1 MSDLIVEAH
10 GLRKTYGRRVALE
23 SLDLAV
29 RPGQVL
35 GLLGPNGAG
44 KTTAVKLLLG
54 LARPTAGSGEVLG
67 RPLGDREARRAI
79 GYLPEAFR
87 YPAWLTVGEVLRLHC
102 QLARL
107 APGSV
112 DDEVLRTLGVVGLIP
127 RRTDRV
133 GELSKGLQ
141 QRLGLAVALLGEPR
155 LIVLDE
161 PTSALDPVGRDDVRA
176 IIRAARARG
185 AAVILNSHLLG
196 EVERVCDE
204 VVIVHRGRAIAAGDL
219 RSLLGAPSLRLSVS
233 GLADPIAVVARF
245 APVVMEPGGLLLHPI
260 EPERTP
266 EVVDALVAAGGR
278 IHRVETV
285 QRSLEDLFLD
295 LVRTGVTEATESF
308 RLPVVAGPTGTPAGS
323 ASGRHRP

>member
-1 MSDLIVEAH
+1 MTEWVVKAD

-23 SLDLAV
+23 TLDLAV

-54 LARPTAGSGEVLG
+54 LTRPSAGTGEVLG
-67 RPLGDREARRAI
+67 RPLGSRDARRSI
-79 GYLPEAFR
+79 GYLPETFR
-87 YPAWLTVGEVLRLHC
+87 YPQWLTVNEVLRLHC
-102 QLARL
+102 RL
-107 APGSV
+107 AGVPARAAA
-112 DDEVLRTLGVVGLIP
+112 DQVLQVVGLVGLMA
-127 RRTDRV
+127 RRGDRV
-133 GELSKGLQ
+133 GDLSKGLQ

-161 PTSALDPVGRDDVRA
+161 PTSALDPVGRDDVRV

-204 VVIVHRGRAIAAGDL
+204 VVIVHRGRAIAHGGL
-219 RSLLGAPSLRLSVS
+219 RSLLGEPSLRLSVS
-233 GLADPIAVVARF
+233 GLADPVAVVGRF
-245 APVVMEPGGLLLHPI
+245 APAIAGPDGLLLHPI

-266 EVVDALVAAGGR
+266 DVVAAVVAAGGR
-278 IHRVETV
+278 VHAVETI
-285 QRSLEDLFLD
+285 QRSLEDLFLE

-308 RLPVVAGPTGTPAGS
+308 RLPTLAGPVGGAPGGP
-323 ASGRHRP
+323 GRREGP

>member
-1 MSDLIVEAH
+1 MSEPLVWAT

-23 SLDLAV
+23 SLDLLV

-54 LARPTAGSGEVLG
+54 LARPTAGGGQLLG
-67 RPLGDREARRAI
+67 RPLGQRDARRGV

-87 YPAWLTVGEVLRLHC
+87 YPPWLTVTEVLRLHY
-102 QLARL
+102 RL
-107 APGSV
+107 AGLPGGAWR
-112 DDEVLRTLGVVGLIP
+112 DETLRTLGVVGLIP
-127 RRTDRV
+127 RRGDRV
-133 GELSKGLQ
+133 GDLSKGLQ
-141 QRLGLAVALLGEPR
+141 QRLGLAVALLGDPR

-176 IIRAARARG
+176 IIRSARARG
-185 AAVILNSHLLG
+185 AGVILNSHLLG

-204 VVIVHRGRAIAAGDL
+204 VVVVHRGRAIASGGL

-233 GLADPIAVVARF
+233 GLADPIAVLGRF
-245 APVVMEPGGLLLHPI
+245 APVVVEPDGLLLHPI

-266 EVVDALVAAGGR
+266 DVVDAVVAAGGR
-278 IHRVETV
+278 VHRVEPV
-285 QRSLEDLFLD
+285 QRSLEDLFLE
-295 LVRTGVTEATESF
+295 LVRTGVTEATDSF
-308 RLPVVAGPTGTPAGS
+308 RLPVMTGPVATPPRAG
-323 ASGRHRP
+323 APGEPR